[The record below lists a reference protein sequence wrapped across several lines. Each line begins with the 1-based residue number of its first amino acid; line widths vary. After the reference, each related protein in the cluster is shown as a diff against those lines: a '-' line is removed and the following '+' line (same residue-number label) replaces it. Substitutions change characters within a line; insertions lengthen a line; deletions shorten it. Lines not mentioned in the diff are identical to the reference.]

1 MQNKEEIRD
10 KNGETVLTEVVSLD
24 PIVLDIIV
32 DFL

>member
-10 KNGETVLTEVVSLD
+10 KDGETVLTEVVSLD
-24 PIVLDIIV
+24 PIVLNITV

>member
-10 KNGETVLTEVVSLD
+10 KNGETVLTEFVSLD